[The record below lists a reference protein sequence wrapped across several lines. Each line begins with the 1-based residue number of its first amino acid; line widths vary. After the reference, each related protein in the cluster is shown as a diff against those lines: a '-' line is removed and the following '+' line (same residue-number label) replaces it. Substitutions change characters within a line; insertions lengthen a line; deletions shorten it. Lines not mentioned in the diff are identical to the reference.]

1 LNIVINAVL
10 DDVTTGL
17 QRRSKEFLGVDD
29 LCCHRSLQRGT
40 RRPAPHE
47 TLLLYVDA
55 VNHPGTCVFAQVCIC
70 FNDRLLRA
78 NRAVKINSTS
88 LLAFD
93 SPNYPPLATLGA
105 FINENRDLA
114 LPPPMGFFRVHKTL
128 QAKVI
133 VLKLVPGFDG
143 ALCVV
148 CCFYQRVGFLTNI
161 VVMI

>member
-1 LNIVINAVL
+1 MMLL
-10 DDVTTGL
+10 T
-17 QRRSKEFLGVDD
+17 D
-29 LCCHRSLQRGT
+29 L
-40 RRPAPHE
+40 
-47 TLLLYVDA
+47 
-55 VNHPGTCVFAQVCIC
+55 GTCVFVQVCIC

-161 VVMI
+161 VVVIRMYRRVH